1 MRSRPRH
8 SMHQPGQRQL
18 RVGEL
23 LRRRLADLFL
33 RTEFEDAVLGRG
45 RFALTEVRLSAD
57 LKWARAYV
65 MPLHKQTAQD
75 EPAAQGERSD
85 ERAGARAHGM
95 AALVEALNR
104 HAPTLRRQM
113 VQGLHLKFAP
123 QLQFVADERIA
134 RAHALEQILR
144 SPSVQRDLAAERPPD
159 GVPPDG

>member
-75 EPAAQGERSD
+75 ERAAQGE
-85 ERAGARAHGM
+85 RAHGM

-159 GVPPDG
+159 GAPPDG

>member
-75 EPAAQGERSD
+75 EPAG
-85 ERAGARAHGM
+85 ERAGARTHGM

-104 HAPTLRRQM
+104 HAPALRRQM